1 MVVSPGTHRLLPA
14 LALALVVLPGPASAL
29 VFTASGG
36 NPAAIQ
42 ATVDAFR
49 AALGNPNNGNAL
61 GPVDGGRR
69 EINWDGAAA
78 PFVMAPDLFNTA
90 VRRGAVFATP
100 GSGFRQS
107 NPAGGPDNRFNS
119 INATYPDQF
128 QTFSAPRLFTAVG
141 SNIVDAFF
149 FVPGTPEPAVVR
161 GFGAVFADVD
171 LANTTRIQ
179 LYDENDVLLA
189 NEAVPVAAQGL
200 SFLGITLDDDVFRV
214 RLISG
219 STAIGPDDAPSN
231 QLDVVVMDDFLYSEP
246 RRIDAPAGALFLAA
260 GLAFAAFGT
269 RLSRAPVRRREGS
282 S

>member
-1 MVVSPGTHRLLPA
+1 MVASFRIGIVLAVIASA
-14 LALALVVLPGPASAL
+14 LAVAGSASAL
-29 VFTASGG
+29 VFTAAGG

-49 AALGNPNNGNAL
+49 AALGSPNNANAL

-78 PFVMAPDLFNTA
+78 PFVMAPDLFNA
-90 VRRGAVFATP
+90 VVRRGAVFATP
-100 GSGFRQS
+100 GTGFRQS
-107 NPAGGPDNRFNS
+107 NPTGGPDDRFSS

-149 FVPGTPEPAVVR
+149 FVPGTPEPVVIR
-161 GFGAVFADVD
+161 GFGAVFTDVD
-171 LANTTRIQ
+171 LANATRIQ
-179 LYDENDVLLA
+179 LYDENNVLIA
-189 NEAVPVAAQGL
+189 DEAVPVAAQGL
-200 SFLGITLDDDVFRV
+200 SFLGITLDDDIFRV

-219 STAIGPDDAPSN
+219 STAVGPDDSPSN

-260 GLAFAAFGT
+260 GLAFAARRT
-269 RLSRAPVRRREGS
+269 RLSRARVRRRAGWS
-282 S
+282 